1 MTHFATPCG
10 ASSPAEDELSLVFDD
25 GIATQPSRLRPLGL
39 LLVEESPRLI
49 VVVIAA
55 AVRFKADERWTR

>member
-25 GIATQPSRLRPLGL
+25 GTATRHGHFRPLGL
-39 LLVEESPRLI
+39 LLVEDSPRLI

-55 AVRFKADERWTR
+55 AVRFNADERWTR

>member
-25 GIATQPSRLRPLGL
+25 GTVTQPGCFRPLGL
-39 LLVEESPRLI
+39 LLVEDSPRLI

-55 AVRFKADERWTR
+55 AARFKADERWIR